1 MSLLRSRAFLA
12 AAAAHF
18 GVDLLN
24 SQKALIL
31 AFLAAPLGL
40 SNTLIGLINT
50 LYTLS
55 ASLSQPLFGEL
66 ADRFGPRWVATGG
79 VLWLAGMFGGAVVAE
94 GYITLGLL
102 VLAALGSAAFHPAG
116 TLEASLLGRDGV
128 GGGETTATSVFF
140 LFGQTGLALGPALGG
155 PILDRWGT
163 PGLLLLVVLVLPMGA
178 NAGLGIRPAQA
189 KQPSASEP
197 ERASSRPSTWRRGL
211 LTVFILLA
219 ASRTWLQFNFLVYLP
234 KFYADL
240 DYRPAV
246 YGLIAALFMG
256 AGALGN
262 VSGGWLGD
270 RFDRRWIV
278 VGTLLAAALPIGL
291 FPPLGDSGWTYL
303 LTPLAGLL
311 IGASHS
317 IIVVTAQDMMPDRM
331 GAASGLV
338 LGFMFASASLGALLS
353 GWVADAFGFDVFFW
367 STAGLALLAAALG
380 WAVPRRREASGP
392 R

>member
-1 MSLLRSRAFLA
+1 MSLLRDRAFLA

-18 GVDLLN
+18 GVDLIN

-31 AFLAAPLGL
+31 AFLSAPLGL
-40 SNTLIGLINT
+40 SNALIGLINT

-55 ASLSQPLFGEL
+55 ASLSQPVFGEL
-66 ADRFGPRWVATGG
+66 ADRIGPRWVAAGG
-79 VLWLAGMFGGAVVAE
+79 ALWLGGLFGAAVLAE
-94 GYITLGLL
+94 GYWSLGLL

-116 TLEASLLGRDGV
+116 ALEASLLGREGV

-155 PILDRWGT
+155 PILDRWGL
-163 PGLLLLVVLVLPMGA
+163 PGLLLLLIVVLPVGA
-178 NAGLGIRPAQA
+178 NAGFGIRSPARPA
-189 KQPSASEP
+189 SADRGE
-197 ERASSRPSTWRRGL
+197 ERGRSGTKPWSRGL
-211 LTVFILLA
+211 LAVFILLA
-219 ASRTWLQFNFLVYLP
+219 ATRTWLQFNFLVFLP
-234 KFYADL
+234 KYYADL

-256 AGALGN
+256 AGAAGN

-270 RFDRRWIV
+270 RFNRRWIV
-278 VGTLLAAALPIGL
+278 VVSLLGAAAPIAL
-291 FPPLGDSGWTYL
+291 FPTLGASAWTYL

-338 LGFMFASASLGALLS
+338 LGFMFASASIGALLS
-353 GWVADAFGFDVFFW
+353 GWIADQFGFDVFFW
-367 STAGLALLAAALG
+367 STAGLALTAAGLG
-380 WAVPRRREASGP
+380 FAVPPARERPTNG
-392 R
+392 